1 MLFSTRQ
8 LVIAAVLAAVSIVL
22 VMTPAGLIP
31 VPNIAG
37 SATTVHIPTI
47 VGGILAGP
55 LVGAILGLVLA
66 FATIPFFLALGVNL
80 VACFLPRVFIGVV
93 AHFLW
98 IQGGKS
104 DKAVIIS
111 ALGAT
116 GVNTYGVLGLAL
128 AFQDLSWEVVAPVI
142 ALNGTLELIL
152 SAVIVLPVIRLL
164 NRQGRYV

>member
-1 MLFSTRQ
+1 MT
-8 LVIAAVLAAVSIVL
+8 AVLAAVSIVL
-22 VMTPAGLIP
+22 ALTPAGLIP

-47 VGGILAGP
+47 VGGIIGGP

-80 VACFLPRVFIGVV
+80 LACFLPRIFIGV
-93 AHFLW
+93 AAYFIW
-98 IQGGKS
+98 TKSGKS
-104 DKAVIIS
+104 DTSVVLG
-111 ALGAT
+111 ALGGTA
-116 GVNTYGVLGLAL
+116 VNTYGVLGLAL
-128 AFQDLSWEVVAPVI
+128 AFQDLTWEVVAPVI

-164 NRQGRYV
+164 YRHGRSA